1 MQTWIPIDE
10 FAKTVGKDLAEIEVM
25 CEENKLVSKIKNDIR
40 YIEAA
45 SATSVLL
52 PAKKETTDVK
62 LQEVSNDTMAFVEKT
77 IGTILNLHE
86 KVLDAKDETVE
97 ALKQENQFLKEGLL
111 SMQELYEED
120 RKTIE
125 TLTKQLQVAQEEL
138 EFVKRKYKL
147 MWGKAIENAA
157 RKNPEKKDED

>member
-10 FAKTVGKDLAEIEVM
+10 FAKTVNKDLAEIEVM
-25 CEENKLVSKIKNDIR
+25 CEENKLVSKIKNKVR

-52 PAKKETTDVK
+52 PAKKTTK
-62 LQEVSNDTMAFVEKT
+62 SLQQSKEISNNAMEFVEKT

-86 KVLDAKDETVE
+86 KVLDAKDETLE

-111 SMQELYEED
+111 SMQDLYEED

-138 EFVKRKYKL
+138 EFVKKKYKL

-157 RKNPEKKDED
+157 RKKPVQTKD

>member
-1 MQTWIPIDE
+1 MQTWLSIDE
-10 FAKTVGKDLAEIEVM
+10 FAKTVNKDLAEIEVM
-25 CEENKLVSKIKNDIR
+25 CEENKLVSRIKNGVR

-45 SATSVLL
+45 SATQVLL
-52 PAKKETTDVK
+52 PQKGETGKELAQSQQDAMV
-62 LQEVSNDTMAFVEKT
+62 FVEKT

-86 KVLDAKDETVE
+86 KVIDAKDETLE
-97 ALKQENQFLKEGLL
+97 ALKSENQFLKEGLL

-120 RKTIE
+120 RKAIE
-125 TLTKQLQVAQEEL
+125 TLTKQLQISQDEL

-157 RKNPEKKDED
+157 NKN

>member
-1 MQTWIPIDE
+1 MQTWLSIDE
-10 FAKTVGKDLAEIEVM
+10 FAKTVNKDLAEIEVM
-25 CEENKLVSKIKNDIR
+25 CEENRLVSRVKNGVR

-45 SATSVLL
+45 SATQVLI
-52 PAKKETTDVK
+52 PQKGTGKKPVAKSQQDAMV
-62 LQEVSNDTMAFVEKT
+62 FVEKT

-86 KVLDAKDETVE
+86 KVIDAKDETLE
-97 ALKQENQFLKEGLL
+97 ALKSENQFLKEGLL

-120 RKTIE
+120 RKAIE
-125 TLTKQLQVAQEEL
+125 TLTKQLQISQEEL

-157 RKNPEKKDED
+157 KKEI

>member
-52 PAKKETTDVK
+52 PAKKETTDIK

-77 IGTILNLHE
+77 IGTILNLNE
-86 KVLDAKDETVE
+86 KVLSAKDETLE
-97 ALKQENQFLKEGLL
+97 ALRNENQFLKDSLF
-111 SMQELYEED
+111 SMQDLYEED

-125 TLTKQLQVAQEEL
+125 ALTKEL
-138 EFVKRKYKL
+138 EAVRDDLELAKRKYKL
-147 MWGKAIENAA
+147 MWGKAIDNAN
-157 RKNPEKKDED
+157 KG

>member
-1 MQTWIPIDE
+1 MQTWLSIDE
-10 FAKTVGKDLAEIEVM
+10 FAKTVNKNLAEIEVM
-25 CEENKLVSKIKNDIR
+25 CEENKLVSKIEKGVR

-45 SATSVLL
+45 SATQVLM
-52 PAKKETTDVK
+52 PKRAKAAEAQKSQHDAI
-62 LQEVSNDTMAFVEKT
+62 LFVEKT

-86 KVLDAKDETVE
+86 KVLDAKDETLE
-97 ALKQENQFLKEGLL
+97 ALKSENQFLKEGLL

-120 RKTIE
+120 RKAIE
-125 TLTKQLQVAQEEL
+125 TLTRQLKISQDEL

-157 RKNPEKKDED
+157 K

>member
-1 MQTWIPIDE
+1 MQTWIPIEE
-10 FAKTVGKDLAEIEVM
+10 FARTVNKDLVEIEVM
-25 CEENKLVSKIKNDIR
+25 CEENRLVSKIKDGVR

-52 PAKKETTDVK
+52 PAKKETADSLEKTP
-62 LQEVSNDTMAFVEKT
+62 EVSGNAMEFVEKT

-86 KVLDAKDETVE
+86 KVLDAKDETLE

-138 EFVKRKYKL
+138 EFVKKKYKL

-157 RKNPEKKDED
+157 KKNPIEGN